1 MAEGLG
7 IAFPATKRA
16 AETTGEEPGPVR
28 VFWSKWERRGRPEL
42 TGIKLEAAAGA
53 RLRAKAGC
61 GARGGH
67 PRGSTA
73 PSWHQEHDGV
83 LGLG

>member
-1 MAEGLG
+1 MEGLG

-42 TGIKLEAAAGA
+42 AGIELEAVAEA
-53 RLRAKAGC
+53 RLQAGC
-61 GARGGH
+61 GCRARQGL
-67 PRGSTA
+67 RSASTA
-73 PSWHQEHDGV
+73 SWRCTEHGGV
-83 LGLG
+83 LGR